1 MNMKKLPKDPAAA
14 IASGPQAAGSP
25 PKAPRKHHNR
35 ILLTIALFKLFKASV
50 MVAAG
55 VTAIVFR
62 KTNPARL
69 MTHWV
74 DYLRLDPHNRFID
87 PIIDRLHLITP
98 QTMEMI
104 AGGTFFYAIMFAI
117 EGFGLYFEKVW
128 AEYLV
133 LIDTAVLLPLE
144 IYEITRKPDVLR
156 IGIFV
161 GNLLVLTYLIYLRI
175 KAHRLKRA
183 AINDKIQ

>member
-1 MNMKKLPKDPAAA
+1 MNEDRKTPPD
-14 IASGPQAAGSP
+14 ASALGPQAAAN
-25 PKAPRKHHNR
+25 PKDAHKKRHNR

-50 MVAAG
+50 MIAAG
-55 VTAIVFR
+55 ITAIVFR
-62 KTNPARL
+62 KTNMARL

-74 DYLRLDPHNRFID
+74 NYLRLDPHNRFID
-87 PIIDRLHLITP
+87 PIIDRLHLLTP

-104 AGGTFFYAIMFAI
+104 AGGTFFYAVMFAV

-156 IGIFV
+156 IGILV
-161 GNLLVLTYLIYLRI
+161 GNALILAYLIYLRI

>member
-1 MNMKKLPKDPAAA
+1 MNQPPKDPAAA
-14 IASGPQAAGSP
+14 VASGSQAAGPGKSVR
-25 PKAPRKHHNR
+25 RKHHNR
-35 ILLTIALFKLFKASV
+35 ILLTIALFKLFKATV

-55 VTAIVFR
+55 VAAIVFR
-62 KTNPARL
+62 KTDLARV

-74 DYLRLDPHNRFID
+74 NYVRLDPHNRFID

-156 IGIFV
+156 IGILV
-161 GNLLVLTYLIYLRI
+161 GNVLILTYLIYLRL

>member
-1 MNMKKLPKDPAAA
+1 MNNAPKDPAATVA
-14 IASGPQAAGSP
+14 PGAPAAGPGKS
-25 PKAPRKHHNR
+25 APGKHRNR
-35 ILLTIALFKLFKASV
+35 ILLTIALFKLFKATV

-55 VTAIVFR
+55 VAAIVFR
-62 KTNPARL
+62 KTNLARV
-69 MTHWV
+69 MIHWV
-74 DYLRLDPHNRFID
+74 NYLRLDPHNRFID

-104 AGGTFFYAIMFAI
+104 AGGTFFYAVMFAI

-144 IYEITRKPDVLR
+144 IYEITRKPDVVR
-156 IGIFV
+156 IGILV
-161 GNLLVLTYLIYLRI
+161 GNVLILTYLIYLRI